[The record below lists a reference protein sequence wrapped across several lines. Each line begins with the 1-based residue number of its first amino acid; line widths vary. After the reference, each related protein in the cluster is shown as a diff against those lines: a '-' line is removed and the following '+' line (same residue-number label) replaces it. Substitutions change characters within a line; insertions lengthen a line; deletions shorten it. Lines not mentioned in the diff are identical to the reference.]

1 VILFVE
7 VPNFYAEV
15 EGLRDPS
22 LRGRPVL
29 VGGDPKKRGRVL
41 SASPEAWASGVG
53 AGMTVQEA
61 LSRCPRAVALRT
73 DMKHYREVSG
83 KLLGCLRAEVE
94 AVEPVSLESAFLD
107 ASASRGDPDSIG
119 ARLVERVRDTLGL
132 PLHVGI
138 AGVRFLARLAAQQT
152 PPGSSLWIRPGDEV
166 AFLAPLAVGRL
177 PGVGPRTEETLS
189 RMGVTAIGDLL
200 RVDRARLEREL
211 GNHGL
216 RILELASGYGDSTV
230 RGHRHPQSLSRE
242 HTFRNPERD
251 RSEMWSCLEKLSQLV
266 ADALQEQSLCGRR
279 ITLKVRFE
287 DQQTTTRTRTLQAN
301 VSTTA
306 EIYPVTVT
314 LLDRTEAAGR
324 GVRLLGVSVAGLGPR
339 PDDRQ
344 LELFS

>member
-1 VILFVE
+1 MILFAE
-7 VPNFYAEV
+7 VPDFYAEV
-15 EGLRDPS
+15 EAARDPS
-22 LRGRPVL
+22 LRGRPIL
-29 VGGDPKKRGRVL
+29 VGGDPRKRGRVL
-41 SASPEAWASGVG
+41 SASREARASGVE

-83 KLLGCLRAEVE
+83 KLLGCLRADVEV
-94 AVEPVSLESAFLD
+94 VEPVSLESAFLD
-107 ASASRGDPDSIG
+107 ASASRGDPASIG
-119 ARLVERVRDTLGL
+119 ARIVERVRETLGL
-132 PLHVGI
+132 PLQVGI
-138 AGVRFLARLAAQQT
+138 ASLRFLAHLAAQEA
-152 PPGSSLWIRPGDEV
+152 PPGASLWVRPGDEV
-166 AFLAPLAVGRL
+166 AFLAPLPVGRL
-177 PGVGPRTEETLS
+177 PGVGPRTEETLA
-189 RMGVTAIGDLL
+189 RMGVATIGDLL

-216 RILELASGYGDSTV
+216 RILELASGHGDSTV
-230 RGHRHPQSLSRE
+230 RGRPHPRSLSRE
-242 HTFRNPERD
+242 QTFRSPERD

-279 ITLKVRFE
+279 IALKVRFE
-287 DQQTTTRTRTLQAN
+287 DQQTTTRSRTLQAP

-314 LLDRTEAAGR
+314 LLDRAEAAGR
-324 GVRLLGVSVAGLGPR
+324 GVRLLGVSVSGLGPR